1 MDKVWIDKARY
12 DNAEKLYYERLCNV
26 TKPNNCSFLV
36 SEIAKAREHIQSSL
50 EKGGPQTPIP
60 SYCSNAPNSNA
71 LAEKPANMGAKK
83 KFSKNKQTRD
93 FTRMEKKRGV
103 MSTKNDKDT
112 KEALYDQLFYVY
124 KNVSAALK
132 SIPLSLAPRTIV
144 LPITSRAVGFI
155 IRHFISKLSRLQ
167 MPNINLLP
175 LCHALYRV
183 TLLQLDM
190 KLNGAME
197 GQCCRNVG
205 GQEFVYTDVPDN
217 FGRAI
222 LGLDA
227 GIAPLINLIH
237 SIGYLKLPATAYLPR
252 YGVCRPTDPSNVRFA
267 NLRTTVMAM
276 ATDAIAANIRRRFF
290 ERNPIPGAIWR
301 EAGEGRRR
309 RADGAQP
316 NPSVLQNAA
325 DIMPQ
330 VWSSQLCWIRHHGT
344 TCII

>member
-124 KNVSAALK
+124 KN
-132 SIPLSLAPRTIV
+132 
-144 LPITSRAVGFI
+144 
-155 IRHFISKLSRLQ
+155 